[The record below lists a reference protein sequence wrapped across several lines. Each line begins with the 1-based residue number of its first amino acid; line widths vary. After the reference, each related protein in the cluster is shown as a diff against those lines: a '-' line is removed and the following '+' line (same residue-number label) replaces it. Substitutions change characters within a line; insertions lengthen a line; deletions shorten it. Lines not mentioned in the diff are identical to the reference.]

1 MAETLDANPRQD
13 GTAPKTAARS
23 FEAVTIGVSTGGV
36 HALQKL
42 LGQLPATFPLPILIV
57 QHISA
62 DADSGL
68 AKLLDERC
76 PLRVKEADEQDE
88 IRPGTVYLAPPNYHL
103 LVEREGFLSLSA
115 DPYVSFA
122 RPSVDVLFESAAAVF
137 GRGLIGIVLTG
148 ANFDGSQGLKTIKRK
163 GGVAIVQDP
172 ADAEARQMPQAA
184 IAATGVDYVVA
195 LDGMAALLQK
205 LAARRNT
212 IPHDEKGRD
221 D

>member
-1 MAETLDANPRQD
+1 MARTFQ
-13 GTAPKTAARS
+13 
-23 FEAVTIGVSTGGV
+23 AVVVGVSTGGV
-36 HALQKL
+36 HALQTL
-42 LGQLPATFPLPILIV
+42 LGQLPAAFPLPILVV

-62 DADSGL
+62 DADGGL
-68 AKLLDERC
+68 ARLLDERC
-76 PLRVKEADEQDE
+76 SLSVKEADEQDE
-88 IRPGTVYLAPPNYHL
+88 ILPGTVYLAPPNYHL
-103 LVEREGFLSLSA
+103 LVELEGFLSLSA

-137 GRGLIGIVLTG
+137 GPGLIGFVLTG
-148 ANFDGSQGLKTIKRK
+148 ANFDGSRGLKTIKRK

-172 ADAEARQMPQAA
+172 ADAEAPQMPQAA

-195 LDGMAALLQK
+195 LDGIATLLQK

>member
-1 MAETLDANPRQD
+1 MDSVDSAS
-13 GTAPKTAARS
+13 AAGAHAFR
-23 FEAVTIGVSTGGV
+23 AVAIGVSTGGV

-42 LGQLPATFPLPILIV
+42 LGELPATFPLPILIV

-68 AKLLDERC
+68 AKLLNDRC
-76 PLRVKEADEQDE
+76 ALRVKEADEQDE
-88 IRPGTVYLAPPNYHL
+88 ILPGTVYLAPPNYHL
-103 LVEREGFLSLSA
+103 LVECDGFLALSA

-137 GRGLIGIVLTG
+137 GPGLIGIVLTG
-148 ANFDGSQGLKTIKRK
+148 ANFDGSRGLKTIKQR

-184 IAATGVDYVVA
+184 MAATRVDYVVA
-195 LDGMAALLQK
+195 LAGMAALLQQ
-205 LAARRNT
+205 LVARPGT
-212 IPHDEKGRD
+212 IPRDKNGRD

>member
-1 MAETLDANPRQD
+1 MARTFQ
-13 GTAPKTAARS
+13 
-23 FEAVTIGVSTGGV
+23 AVVVGVSTGGV
-36 HALQKL
+36 HALQTL
-42 LGQLPATFPLPILIV
+42 LGQLPAAFPLPILVV

-62 DADSGL
+62 DADGSL
-68 AKLLDERC
+68 ARLLDERC
-76 PLRVKEADEQDE
+76 SLSVKEADEQDE
-88 IRPGTVYLAPPNYHL
+88 ILPGTVYLAPPNYHL
-103 LVEREGFLSLSA
+103 LVELEGFLSLSA

-137 GRGLIGIVLTG
+137 GPGLIGVVLTG
-148 ANFDGSQGLKTIKRK
+148 ANFDGSRGLKTIKRK

-172 ADAEARQMPQAA
+172 ADAEAPQMPQAA

-195 LDGMAALLQK
+195 LDGIATLLQK